1 MKKFLVPVLLVGLA
15 ACSRKQIHTPAVP
28 AINSG
33 PPDYEDLRPGE
44 MLRVVIPLLKS
55 AGARPMLQSEEMEG
69 ATISFSASDLVGYQ
83 TVHYA
88 INARRGGRVQL
99 SFESAELTKNGAS
112 TLIPEPAALPF
123 PLPRKAEVIRLIYLQ
138 RLSNSDHNMAI
149 AASRRKDDLNTLT
162 MQIRKDPKACMTTKE
177 VSCYWVPAGVAVR
190 PEETV
195 RK

>member
-1 MKKFLVPVLLVGLA
+1 M
-15 ACSRKQIHTPAVP
+15 PATP

-69 ATISFSASDLVGYQ
+69 ATISFSAPDLIGYQ
-83 TVHYA
+83 TVRYA
-88 INARRGGRVQL
+88 VNARRGGRVQL

-138 RLSNSDHNMAI
+138 RLSDSDHNMAI

-177 VSCYWVPAGVAVR
+177 VSCSWIPAGLAVR
-190 PEETV
+190 PEEKV
-195 RK
+195 RR